1 MREPNN
7 TEEARVAATDFQMGG
22 RSIELVRF
30 TTHHLYAECFNCS
43 PSTRPKI
50 SLSSEPHQ
58 TSELLYF
65 ISRWQTL
72 LTALVL
78 VLIFLAITF
87 SFFLSYKNPQIWGR
101 CHLFLICSQRDDG
114 FICFKVKTKIN
125 LLSRICRCIK
135 YTLTT
140 EQICS
145 TWEESSGHKTVL
157 VHVLPV
163 TVCSKHSSANIGGSI
178 GRGQQ
183 PNWAGDQTGTGHGLS

>member
-1 MREPNN
+1 
-7 TEEARVAATDFQMGG
+7 MGG

-30 TTHHLYAECFNCS
+30 TTHHSYAECFSRS

-50 SLSSEPHQ
+50 SLSSEPHK

-65 ISRWQTL
+65 ISRWHTL
-72 LTALVL
+72 LTAQVS

-87 SFFLSYKNPQIWGR
+87 FFLSYKNLWICGR

-145 TWEESSGHKTVL
+145 RSEESSGHETGLVRVL
-157 VHVLPV
+157 SL
-163 TVCSKHSSANIGGSI
+163 TVCSKSLAV
-178 GRGQQ
+178 
-183 PNWAGDQTGTGHGLS
+183 PPQT